1 LFNPL
6 KGSNI
11 KLVAKIGANGQT
23 NYDST
28 EVMSEETA
36 IYSNS
41 EEAIKDI
48 KENSYLISKE
58 MLSPTNFKSY
68 EELKKDLEWVTFEDV
83 NKNSVTSSG
92 TPSVSV
98 AERVQSQAPVEINTA
113 SAASTSAA
121 NDELDSLLA
130 GLL

>member
-1 LFNPL
+1 
-6 KGSNI
+6 
-11 KLVAKIGANGQT
+11 
-23 NYDST
+23 
-28 EVMSEETA
+28 
-36 IYSNS
+36 
-41 EEAIKDI
+41 
-48 KENSYLISKE
+48 